1 MPLGYQVLQP
11 TVSGGANPSNSHF
24 TNQYSSIVG
33 GVSGCGGAGG
43 SAAALAGKAGY
54 NIVQRGGKRSAHK
67 RSGGK
72 RSAHKRSAHKRS
84 AHKRSGGKRSAHKRS
99 AHKRSRRNM
108 RGGLSALS
116 PASFSGGANLPY
128 HQFMGGQPLS
138 LNYGIGSRTPLV
150 NSGLANPPSRM
161 GIVNNCQKL

>member
-1 MPLGYQVLQP
+1 MPLGYQILQP
-11 TVSGGANPSNSHF
+11 NISGGANPSNTHF

-33 GVSGCGGAGG
+33 GLSGCGGAGG

-67 RSGGK
+67 RS
-72 RSAHKRSAHKRS
+72 AHKRSAH
-84 AHKRSGGKRSAHKRS
+84 KRSAHKRS

-128 HQFMGGQPLS
+128 HQFMGGQPHS
-138 LNYGIGSRTPLV
+138 FNFGIGSRTPLL
-150 NSGLANPPSRM
+150 NSGLANPPPRM
-161 GIVNNCQKL
+161 LENGC

>member
-11 TVSGGANPSNSHF
+11 NISGGANPSNSHF

-54 NIVQRGGKRSAHK
+54 NIIQRGGRRSGGKRSAHK

-72 RSAHKRSAHKRS
+72 RSAHKRS
-84 AHKRSGGKRSAHKRS
+84 SG
-99 AHKRSRRNM
+99 KRSRRNM

-150 NSGLANPPSRM
+150 NSGLANPPARM

>member
-1 MPLGYQVLQP
+1 MIVYNQQSNSIMPVGYQEVLQP
-11 TVSGGANPSNSHF
+11 NISGGANPSNTHF

-33 GVSGCGGAGG
+33 GMSGCGGAGG

-54 NIVQRGGKRSAHK
+54 NIAQRGGN
-67 RSGGK
+67 
-72 RSAHKRSAHKRS
+72 
-84 AHKRSGGKRSAHKRS
+84 KRSAHKRS

-128 HQFMGGQPLS
+128 HQFMGGQPHS
-138 LNYGIGSRTPLV
+138 FNFGIGSRTPLL
-150 NSGLANPPSRM
+150 NSGLANPPPRM
-161 GIVNNCQKL
+161 LVKGC